1 MFYTTL
7 GLTIDTTCDNTT
19 DSNGYIMSPNYP
31 QQYENNLD
39 CRWIIKAPVEH
50 IIVLTIH
57 EFHTWIPYP
66 YTSIND
72 KLDIYDGTNIQGL
85 LLRTLSGS
93 ESLPFSSTGKAI
105 YLKFSTDTWDTEKGF
120 KIKVDAVGKY
130 ILKKQPIVYQK

>member
-39 CRWIIKAPVEH
+39 CRWTVKAPVEH
-50 IIVLTIH
+50 IITLTID
-57 EFHTWIPYP
+57 EFHTSTYP
-66 YTSIND
+66 IND
-72 KLDIYDGTNIQGL
+72 KLYIHDGTNIQGL
-85 LLRTLSGS
+85 LLRTLSGF